1 MTISDLITLCQ
12 NRLAQLQAAR
22 DNHWSAGDAQAVAS
36 DDLAITEVE
45 QTLTALQ
52 SLLPN

>member
-22 DNHWSAGDAQAVAS
+22 NNHWSAGDAQAVATS
-36 DDLAITEVE
+36 DLAISKVE

-52 SLLPN
+52 SLLPD